1 MSARYSWPRTISRV
15 STAEALATLILE
27 QGPAVVLSGAGMSTE
42 SGIPDFRSPGGLWE
56 QVDPYEVASID
67 AFRNDPVHVWTWYGP
82 RISMLASAVPNPGH
96 LALAELERDGHVQT
110 VTTQNIDALHLRA
123 GSADVVELHGS
134 IRRFDCLACGAV
146 ASLGAVLA
154 QLRED
159 LVPTCAACDA
169 IVKPGVVMFGEQLP
183 ERAMAR
189 AEALCRDTRL
199 LLVLGS
205 SLEVWP
211 VAGLPRETVRAGGTL
226 AVVNLGETPYD
237 GDAALLVRE
246 PVAVVLEQVA
256 RILASGSGSR
266 SQVVL

>member
-1 MSARYSWPRTISRV
+1 M

-27 QGPAVVLSGAGMSTE
+27 KGPAVVLSGAGMSTE

-67 AFRNDPVHVWTWYGP
+67 AFRKDPLRVWSWYGP
-82 RISMLASAVPNPGH
+82 RVTMLASAVPNPGH
-96 LALAELERDGHVQT
+96 LALSELERDGYVRT
-110 VTTQNIDALHLRA
+110 VATQNHDALHHRA
-123 GSADVVELHGS
+123 GSSDVVELHGS

-146 ASLGAVLA
+146 ASLGMVLT

-159 LVPTCAACDA
+159 LVLMCAACDS
-169 IVKPGVVMFGEQLP
+169 ILKPGVVMFGEQLP

-189 AEALCRDTRL
+189 AEALCRETGL
-199 LLVLGS
+199 LVVLGS

-211 VAGLPRETVRAGGTL
+211 VAGLPGETVRTGGKL
-226 AVVNLGETPYD
+226 AIVNLGETSYD
-237 GDAALLVRE
+237 GDAGLLVRE

>member
-1 MSARYSWPRTISRV
+1 M
-15 STAEALATLILE
+15 
-27 QGPAVVLSGAGMSTE
+27 VLSGAGMSTE

-134 IRRFDCLACGAV
+134 IRRFDCLTCGAV

-237 GDAALLVRE
+237 GDAALIVRE
-246 PVAVVLEQVA
+246 PVAGVLEQVA